1 MDNSNGKYLYSS
13 LLGNYMNI
21 DLRHA
26 VKKITKPVSFI
37 ISSDIKANYK
47 TAQEYR
53 KLNSN
58 IDITY
63 VSNCKL
69 YPQLENPEKVY
80 QIIENKLSN

>member
-1 MDNSNGKYLYSS
+1 MKQPIWTTVMENTYTQVFL
-13 LLGNYMNI
+13 
-21 DLRHA
+21 A
-26 VKKITKPVSFI
+26 

>member
-1 MDNSNGKYLYSS
+1 
-13 LLGNYMNI
+13 MNI

-69 YPQLENPEKVY
+69 YPHLQNIVFHSSGWVESLFLINRESVKMKWQLQLLV
-80 QIIENKLSN
+80 